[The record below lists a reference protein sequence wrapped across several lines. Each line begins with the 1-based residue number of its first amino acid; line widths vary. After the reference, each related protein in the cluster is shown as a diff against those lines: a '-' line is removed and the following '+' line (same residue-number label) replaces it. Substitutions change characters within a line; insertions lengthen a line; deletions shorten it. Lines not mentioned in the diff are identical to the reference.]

1 MQTRCRGKDIPAAG
15 KVMPVLYASHG
26 KGAAGEV
33 ADLGGIQAGSGG
45 AVWRSVSAS
54 RLGGAPN
61 MRRYS
66 RLNWEGL
73 S

>member
-1 MQTRCRGKDIPAAG
+1 MQIRCREDIPAAG
-15 KVMPVLYASHG
+15 RVMPLLHASCG
-26 KGAAGEV
+26 KCAAAEV
-33 ADLGGIQAGSGG
+33 VGLGGIQAGSGG

-54 RLGGAPN
+54 WLGGAPN